1 MKVNRD
7 PLLKI
12 YDNALLLTVT
22 RHGGQAKIY
31 MQSSTRKALTFINF
45 VGWDFSEVISEDARK
60 AGVGLAVWLE
70 PVTAKNPTTGAR

>member
-1 MKVNRD
+1 MINRD

-12 YDNALLLTVT
+12 YDNALLLTIT

-31 MQSSTRKALTFINF
+31 MQSKTRKALTFINF

-60 AGVGLAVWLE
+60 AGVGLVGSSHREESHL
-70 PVTAKNPTTGAR
+70 VQGKCR